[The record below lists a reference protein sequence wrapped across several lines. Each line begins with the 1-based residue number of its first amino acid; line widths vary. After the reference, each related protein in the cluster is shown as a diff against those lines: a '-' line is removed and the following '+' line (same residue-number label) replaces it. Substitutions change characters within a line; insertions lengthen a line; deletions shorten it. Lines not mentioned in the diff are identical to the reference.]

1 MQRFGNNSHRDPFC
15 IVVVRVY
22 VPYCG
27 AGRYVYI
34 EIVAFK
40 VESITKRNS
49 LIDLVAYAFDCVA
62 PVRKQ
67 VFVVPMACL
76 VVVAAVFCLY
86 SVFVEGSVCDIVYSF
101 GGVIVECRG
110 FKFIEFPL
118 LFDVERRAE
127 GEVCR
132 GCLF

>member
-49 LIDLVAYAFDCVA
+49 LIGLVAYAFDCVA

-67 VFVVPMACL
+67 VFVVPMASCR
-76 VVVAAVFCLY
+76 
-86 SVFVEGSVCDIVYSF
+86 SR
-101 GGVIVECRG
+101 GGILSLHRICRG
-110 FKFIEFPL
+110 FGL
-118 LFDVERRAE
+118 
-127 GEVCR
+127 
-132 GCLF
+132 